1 MKIYIVISLFTYMSA
16 FSKEDIKQK
25 SVDSIS
31 SILKEKVL
39 LNQNSEIKLKKLN
52 EELKNQ
58 LIIYKAKEDYFA
70 VALEDQSNRFALIV
84 SILAASLGF
93 ISFSWYKSEK
103 KRINKKFVSFEIEFN
118 KIKTDSKNLERKLL
132 STSGNAF
139 SLIAKLAKEDKALV
153 AAFGYKICAARDFYK
168 SDLLEDKID
177 HSVTLANL
185 KYAKKVFEEI
195 IKNDK
200 SVNQLLEN
208 KDNIFED
215 LNEIKH
221 ADNDDIISLVAEIKN
236 SIKSYL
242 KTPPK
247 DPDSAELH
255 SVPTK

>member
-1 MKIYIVISLFTYMSA
+1 MSA
-16 FSKEDIKQK
+16 FSKDDINRKS

-31 SILKEKVL
+31 SILKAKVE

-52 EELKNQ
+52 EDLKNQ

-70 VALEDQSNRFALIV
+70 VALEDQSNRFALFV
-84 SILAASLGF
+84 SLLAASLGL

-103 KRINKKFVSFEIEFN
+103 KRINNKFASFEIEFN
-118 KIKTDSKNLERKLL
+118 KIKTDSKKLERKLL
-132 STSGNAF
+132 STSGNAY
-139 SLIAKLAKEDKALV
+139 SLIATLAKKDKALV
-153 AAFGYKICAARDFYK
+153 AALGYKISAARDFYK

-200 SVNQLLEN
+200 SVDQLLEH

-221 ADNDDIISLVAEIKN
+221 ADNDDIIYLAAEIRN
-236 SIKSYL
+236 SINSYL
-242 KTPPK
+242 KTPLK
-247 DPDSAELH
+247 DSA
-255 SVPTK
+255 T

>member
-1 MKIYIVISLFTYMSA
+1 MKKYIVISLFTCMSA
-16 FSKEDIKQK
+16 FSKEDINRKS

-31 SILKEKVL
+31 SILKAKVEL
-39 LNQNSEIKLKKLN
+39 IQNSEIKLKKLN

-84 SILAASLGF
+84 SILAASLGL

-132 STSGNAF
+132 STSGNAY
-139 SLIAKLAKEDKALV
+139 SLIATLASKDKAIV
-153 AAFGYKICAARDFYK
+153 AAFEYKISAARDFYK

-177 HSVTLANL
+177 HSVTLSNL

-200 SVNQLLEN
+200 SVDQLLEH
-208 KDNIFED
+208 KDSIFED
-215 LNEIKH
+215 LNVMKH
-221 ADNDDIISLVAEIKN
+221 ADNDDILYLAAEIRN
-236 SIKSYL
+236 SINSYL
-242 KTPPK
+242 KTSPK
-247 DPDSAELH
+247 DSTH
-255 SVPTK
+255 

>member
-1 MKIYIVISLFTYMSA
+1 MKKYIIISLLAYTSA
-16 FSKEDIKQK
+16 FSKEDINRKS

-31 SILKEKVL
+31 SILKAKVE

-84 SILAASLGF
+84 SILAASLGL

-118 KIKTDSKNLERKLL
+118 KLKTDSKNLERKSL
-132 STSGNAF
+132 SSSGNAL
-139 SLIAKLAKEDKALV
+139 SLIATLARKDKAII
-153 AAFGYKICAARDFYK
+153 AAFVYNISAARDFYK
-168 SDLLEDKID
+168 SELLEGKID

-200 SVNQLLEN
+200 SVDQLLEH

-215 LNEIKH
+215 LNEMKQS
-221 ADNDDIISLVAEIKN
+221 DNDDILYLAIEIRN
-236 SIKSYL
+236 SINSYL

-247 DPDSAELH
+247 DSAH
-255 SVPTK
+255 

>member
-1 MKIYIVISLFTYMSA
+1 MKKYIVISLFTYMSA
-16 FSKEDIKQK
+16 FSKEDINRKS

-31 SILKEKVL
+31 SILKAKVE

-84 SILAASLGF
+84 SILAASIGL

-118 KIKTDSKNLERKLL
+118 KIKTDSKKLERKSL
-132 STSGNAF
+132 STSGNAL
-139 SLIAKLAKEDKALV
+139 SLIATLASKDKAII
-153 AAFGYKICAARDFYK
+153 AAFTYKISAARDFYK

-185 KYAKKVFEEI
+185 QYAKKVFEEI

-200 SVNQLLEN
+200 SVDQLLEH

-215 LNEIKH
+215 LNEMKQS
-221 ADNDDIISLVAEIKN
+221 DNDDILYLAIEIRN
-236 SIKSYL
+236 SINSYL

-247 DPDSAELH
+247 DSTH
-255 SVPTK
+255 